1 MPSFHFIRFHLAG
14 IEALK
19 LPEEGTVRSAS
30 YFLSNFI
37 NMSRDP
43 AGGTLQPVVAHNAET
58 LVKTLMFCICK
69 CLFTVYI
76 PEGKF
81 ATIMQ

>member
-1 MPSFHFIRFHLAG
+1 MPHFHPIHFYRAG

-43 AGGTLQPVVAHNAET
+43 AGGSLQPVVAHNAET

-69 CLFTVYI
+69 CFYLVY
-76 PEGKF
+76 
-81 ATIMQ
+81 